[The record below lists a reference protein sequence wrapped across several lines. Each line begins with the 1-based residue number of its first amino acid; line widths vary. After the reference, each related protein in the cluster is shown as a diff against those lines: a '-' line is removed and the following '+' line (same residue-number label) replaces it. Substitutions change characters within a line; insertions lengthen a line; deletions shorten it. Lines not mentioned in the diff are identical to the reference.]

1 MEKIQEIELTIK
13 SADDGVFAISL
24 VDQPAIEENFVAL
37 AAQDVEF
44 KVVDEERR
52 IVVGFALV
60 PEKRILRLMG
70 GKKFNIYFTKET
82 VAQAAEDFMKK
93 MMLKKFTTDHE
104 EKVDGITVIE
114 SWVVEDAKHDKS
126 NLYGLGAK
134 GGEWVLMSK
143 IDNNEVWDEVKAG
156 KFKGYSIE
164 ARFDGFEQLQ
174 SKNKETMEEQIIK
187 ELNAVLS
194 SQKVELS
201 LIDDVVSLQ
210 KMVKERITLLDKAT
224 IEINKTVDLK
234 DKLISLAK
242 TTLTVINS
250 NSNEVNILLKQ
261 ITQAEGDLFK
271 IARELNLNVREIP
284 EMKLLLELKNEMT
297 NKVKNEL
304 SGKTKL
310 VEDIIK

>member
-114 SWVVEDAKHDKS
+114 SWVVEDSKHDKS

-143 IDNNEVWDEVKAG
+143 IDNDAVWNEVKAG

-174 SKNKETMEEQIIK
+174 SKTETMEEQIIN

-201 LIDDVVSLQ
+201 VLDDVKSIKNATEAQAKEVEANI
-210 KMVKERITLLDKAT
+210 KTVKEAKLKLEKNNATLKELFKQGRAIFSDAKAKANTLGIDYKSIPEIQALDGLDSK
-224 IEINKTVDLK
+224 INA
-234 DKLISLAK
+234 IW
-242 TTLTVINS
+242 
-250 NSNEVNILLKQ
+250 KQ
-261 ITQAEGDLFK
+261 IDSM
-271 IARELNLNVREIP
+271 P
-284 EMKLLLELKNEMT
+284 
-297 NKVKNEL
+297 
-304 SGKTKL
+304 
-310 VEDIIK
+310 

>member
-114 SWVVEDAKHDKS
+114 SWVVEDSKHDKS

-143 IDNNEVWDEVKAG
+143 IDNEAVWNEVKAG

-174 SKNKETMEEQIIK
+174 SKEKTMEEKIIN

-201 LIDDVVSLQ
+201 LLDDLNKLSKDLESVNEVHQ
-210 KMVKERITLLDKAT
+210 KQLAQHKQLLDSIKQT
-224 IEINKTVDLK
+224 ISKNSNISTSLLTKIQDAERASKELGVDNKFIGKYQRILDSYYLTTKEI
-234 DKLISLAK
+234 DKL
-242 TTLTVINS
+242 
-250 NSNEVNILLKQ
+250 
-261 ITQAEGDLFK
+261 F
-271 IARELNLNVREIP
+271 
-284 EMKLLLELKNEMT
+284 
-297 NKVKNEL
+297 
-304 SGKTKL
+304 
-310 VEDIIK
+310 

>member
-1 MEKIQEIELTIK
+1 MEKLQEIELTIK
-13 SADDGVFAISL
+13 NADDGVFAISL
-24 VDQPAIEENFVAL
+24 VDSPAIEENFVAL
-37 AAQDVEF
+37 ASQDVEF

-82 VAQAAEDFMKK
+82 IATAAEDFMKK

-104 EKVDGITVIE
+104 EKVDGVTVIE

-143 IDNNEVWDEVKAG
+143 IDNDAIWNEVKAG

-174 SKNKETMEEQIIK
+174 SKTETMEEQIIK

-194 SQKVELS
+194 SQNVELAS
-201 LIDDVVSLQ
+201 LDTIQ
-210 KMVKERITLLDKAT
+210 KDTKAVDSMLNAY
-224 IEINKTVDLK
+224 IKMQDDLK
-234 DKLISLAK
+234 AK
-242 TTLTVINS
+242 
-250 NSNEVNILLKQ
+250 
-261 ITQAEGDLFK
+261 G
-271 IARELNLNVREIP
+271 RELRALNDTFTKDAKALGIDSRPLTLDTI
-284 EMKLLLELKNEMT
+284 KLLGKLEFRDLK
-297 NKVKNEL
+297 
-304 SGKTKL
+304 
-310 VEDIIK
+310 